1 MDNGIFLT
9 VKTNVEF
16 PNVTDRCQKNP
27 AVETES
33 TTSDLTNRRK
43 QSFWDRRQWI
53 PAYKEAAEAGQY
65 RVGPGSGNATD
76 WISQDRDKR

>member
-1 MDNGIFLT
+1 MDNRIFLT
-9 VKTNVEF
+9 VKTDVEI
-16 PNVTDRCQKNP
+16 PNVTDRSQKNP

-33 TTSDLTNRRK
+33 TTSDLTNCRK
-43 QSFWDRRQWI
+43 QSFWDLRQGI

-76 WISQDRDKR
+76 WISQDREER